1 MSMSAH
7 DSSVVCMVH
16 DTCRRDPR
24 GLGSVLYPCY
34 TPYTLLY
41 RAWVPMSFHE
51 GHLRA
56 HKVLKSDILYV
67 CYFNTYAALQQAN
80 TRLVSS
86 V

>member
-1 MSMSAH
+1 MSAH

-56 HKVLKSDILYV
+56 HKVLNVRDILYV